1 MNTVA
6 QFLIEEATNI
16 RESSPELVAIDMLKQ
31 AGVSEQDAK
40 IAVAQDAMEKTA
52 FAELTYKGVDAD
64 EALRL
69 IKVANINITELPG
82 ISIESEVDRLASILE
97 KAAAYIEKQASYI
110 EELEKSA
117 GQVQVVERVVEVQA
131 AVEPELPE
139 TITKMASSGA
149 FTFEDLEALKA
160 MPPETLT
167 KVASAFDEPWELGR
181 GAGMARPKTDPL
193 LEFLLG

>member
-16 RESSPELVAIDMLKQ
+16 RESSPELVAVDLLKQ
-31 AGVSEQDAK
+31 AGVSEMDAK
-40 IAVAQDAMEKTA
+40 IAVAQDTMEKRA
-52 FAELTYKGVDAD
+52 FTELTYKGIDAD

-82 ISIESEVDRLASILE
+82 VDVESEEDRLASILE
-97 KAAAYIEKQASYI
+97 KAAAYIEKQAAYI

-117 GQVQVVERVVEVQA
+117 GRVEYVDRVVEVQA
-131 AVEPELPE
+131 PAEPEMPE
-139 TITKMASSGA
+139 AFTKMASSGA

-167 KVASAFDEPWELGR
+167 KVASAFDEPWELGK
-181 GAGMARPKTDPL
+181 GTGYARPKTDPL